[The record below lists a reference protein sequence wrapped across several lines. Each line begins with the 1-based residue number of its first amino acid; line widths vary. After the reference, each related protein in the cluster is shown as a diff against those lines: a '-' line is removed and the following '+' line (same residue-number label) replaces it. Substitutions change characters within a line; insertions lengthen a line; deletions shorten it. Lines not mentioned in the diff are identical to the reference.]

1 MGVREAL
8 VVAERVPQVLLLQPV
23 PESVQRTP
31 RLCQSLR
38 TVAVNCWEPPP
49 AWTLA
54 VAGETATEMRYCAE
68 ARGTDARP
76 SRGMTAKAARI
87 DCQDAQGNFTN
98 MRELLP
104 RWKRVEPRD
113 MVVSRRHSMETS
125 KRHYT

>member
-8 VVAERVPQVLLLQPV
+8 VVAERVPQGLPLQAT

-31 RLCQSLR
+31 RLCLSLR

-54 VAGETATEMRYCAE
+54 VVGETVTEMRYCAE
-68 ARGTDARP
+68 ARGTNARP
-76 SRGMTAKAARI
+76 SRGMTAEAARI
-87 DCQDAQGNFTN
+87 DCQDARLNFTN

-104 RWKRVEPRD
+104 RWKLNQ
-113 MVVSRRHSMETS
+113 ETWL
-125 KRHYT
+125 